1 MRRLARELL
10 SLKGRTAVYPHS
22 IADVDALAGALVV
35 RDVLKKRG
43 IRASVH
49 LVDTANRQARSVM
62 EALRIPLPS
71 VLPATDVD
79 NIILVDVSNPDL
91 LAGLQLEGKRVV
103 AIDHHFHSHHVGG
116 YVHVERGAAST
127 CEAIFLLAKE
137 MNVQLNPKQ
146 SALLLAGILSDT
158 AFFAGAN
165 AATFPIVA
173 ELLKTAVYAKT
184 AAFVREE
191 PDLSQK
197 IAVLK
202 AMQRAEFEKAGN
214 GIVAW
219 SNAGSFE
226 LGAALALTDAG
237 ADFAFVANPKEGRIS
252 GAKRASAKGNIGKIM
267 EKAGRSFAGS
277 GGGHEA
283 VGGCRGKP
291 EKTAAALAECL
302 MLSKLLLLPN
312 SKIY

>member
-1 MRRLARELL
+1 MKRLARELS
-10 SLKGRTAVYPHS
+10 SLRGETAIYPHS
-22 IADVDALAGALVV
+22 IADVDALAGAMVL
-35 RDVLKKRG
+35 RDILKRRG
-43 IRASVH
+43 ITSSVH
-49 LVDTANRQARSVM
+49 LVDTANRQARKVM
-62 EALRIPLPS
+62 EALRLPIPS
-71 VLPATDVD
+71 ALPATDAD
-79 NIILVDVSNPDL
+79 NVILVDVSNPDL
-91 LAGLQLEGKRVV
+91 LGGLQLKGKRIV
-103 AIDHHFHSHHVGG
+103 AIDHHFHSNHVRG

-137 MNVQLNPKQ
+137 MKVQLNAKQ
-146 SALLLAGILSDT
+146 SSLLLAGILSDT

-173 ELLKTAVYAKT
+173 ELLKKADYAKT

-191 PDLSQK
+191 PDMPQK

-202 AMQRAEFEKAGN
+202 AMQRAQYEKAGK

-252 GAKRASAKGNIGKIM
+252 GAKRAAAKGNIGKIM
-267 EKAGRSFAGS
+267 EKAGRSFGGS
-277 GGGHEA
+277 GGGHES

-291 EKTAAALAECL
+291 EKTQAALDECL
-302 MLSKLLLLPN
+302 RLSRLLLLAN

>member
-1 MRRLARELL
+1 MKRLAKELL
-10 SLKGRTAVYPHS
+10 SLKGATQIYPHS
-22 IADVDALAGALVV
+22 IADVDALAGAIVL
-35 RDVLKKRG
+35 RGVLKRRG
-43 IRASVH
+43 IVSSVH
-49 LVDTANRQARSVM
+49 LVDTANRQARQVL

-71 VLPATDVD
+71 ASPSADAD
-79 NIILVDVSNPDL
+79 NIILVDVSNPNL
-91 LAGLQLEGKRVV
+91 LGNLQLAGKRVI
-103 AIDHHFHSHHVGG
+103 AIDHHFHSHHVKG

-127 CEAIFLLAKE
+127 CEAIFSLAK
-137 MNVQLNPKQ
+137 QLGVPLNAKQ

-165 AATFPIVA
+165 ADTFPVVA
-173 ELLKTAVYAKT
+173 ELLKKADYAKT

-202 AMQRAEFEKAGN
+202 AMQRAQYERAGI

-226 LGAALALTDAG
+226 LGAALALVGAG
-237 ADFAFVANPKEGRIS
+237 ADFAFIANPKEGRIS
-252 GAKRASAKGNIGKIM
+252 GAKRASAKGNVGRIM
-267 EKAGRSFAGS
+267 ERAGRAFAGS
-277 GGGHEA
+277 GGGHEN
-283 VGGCRGKP
+283 VGGARGKP

-302 MLSKLLLLPN
+302 HLSKLLLLGN

>member
-1 MRRLARELL
+1 MKRLAKELL
-10 SLKGRTAVYPHS
+10 SLKGKTAIYPHS
-22 IADVDALAGALVV
+22 IADVDALAGALVM
-35 RDVLKKRG
+35 RELLAKKG
-43 IRASVH
+43 VKASVH
-49 LVDTANRQARSVM
+49 LVDTANRQARQVL
-62 EALRIPLPS
+62 EALHIPLPS
-71 VLPATDVD
+71 ASPADAD
-79 NIILVDVSNPDL
+79 NVILVDVSNPDL
-91 LAGLQLEGKRVV
+91 LGGLRLEGKRVV
-103 AIDHHFHSHHVGG
+103 AIDHHFHSNHVRG

-137 MNVQLNPKQ
+137 MKMQLNPKQ
-146 SALLLAGILSDT
+146 SSLLLAGILSDT

-173 ELLKTAVYAKT
+173 ELLKKADYAKT

-202 AMQRAEFEKAGN
+202 AMQRAQFEKAGN
-214 GIVAW
+214 GMVAW

-237 ADFAFVANPKEGRIS
+237 ADFAFVANPKDGRIS
-252 GAKRASAKGNIGKIM
+252 GAKRPSAKGNVGKIM

-283 VGGCRGKP
+283 VGGARGKP
-291 EKTAAALAECL
+291 EKTSAALAECIR
-302 MLSKLLLLPN
+302 LSKLLLLTN